1 MHNKVVSIDEVVCH
15 IRGIYTEHNVFIHS
29 IAKQGHTS
37 CFVHLKTVQEL
48 LTQECAMHFD
58 SQNLNCK
65 NSSLIFAL

>member
-1 MHNKVVSIDEVVCH
+1 MRLFVILGGYIQNITFLFTVLQNK
-15 IRGIYTEHNVFIHS
+15 
-29 IAKQGHTS
+29 GHTS